1 MEWNDDDLTCFTF
14 CQISLS
20 ISLSSAPERTTE
32 EEGREKGF
40 FREEFRDLRTD
51 RDSYLP
57 PFLSLSLFSDP
68 FFSLRSFTAF
78 CKKKK
83 VFLLLARICMCRRH
97 QKRIRPIFGVI
108 DI

>member
-40 FREEFRDLRTD
+40 F
-51 RDSYLP
+51 
-57 PFLSLSLFSDP
+57 
-68 FFSLRSFTAF
+68 
-78 CKKKK
+78 
-83 VFLLLARICMCRRH
+83 
-97 QKRIRPIFGVI
+97 
-108 DI
+108 